1 MKYLVT
7 NGSSVTKGG
16 GFENY
21 QYRQDVRDFY
31 KSKGIDVPIQEECTY
46 TYHLSKLLNSQPI
59 NLAKCGSGM
68 RRLVRT
74 SYDWIYNNLDK
85 IEDTTF
91 IFELQDGVRMEIF
104 LTEYNKFGV
113 VNGFI
118 GEPEWGEDY
127 HMVMNWFE
135 DDISPDELTQKYK
148 SRLNMYH
155 QTCCSWDY
163 EEQRTWR
170 EVNMFFAFVE
180 KMNLN
185 YYVSIAEH
193 NVDKVYTMNKNRV
206 INLKGHTDIW
216 TLAEKDKL
224 LISNEIGF
232 DDNHIG
238 LKGNKIVAEKLLEFI
253 NENT

>member
-155 QTCCSWDY
+155 QNFWSWDY

>member
-31 KSKGIDVPIQEECTY
+31 KSKGVDVPIQEECTY

-85 IEDTTF
+85 IENTTF
-91 IFELQDGVRMEIF
+91 IFELQDGIRMEIF

-135 DDISPDELTQKYK
+135 DDISPDELTEKYK
-148 SRLNMYH
+148 SKLNMYH
-155 QTCCSWDY
+155 QNFWSWDY

-216 TLAEKDKL
+216 TLAQNDKL